1 MGFQA
6 INGESIVTFPE
17 NSRTPNMMK
26 FMAEIR
32 CKNIKNTDL
41 IPLIQNAINNENL
54 DEKNVKKELDK
65 ELLNKEELS
74 KNIQNKLSDNKF
86 ETKEDLINSIN
97 RDFNK
102 ADKEDKL
109 KIQKFT
115 QKQIIQNL
123 EENNLKSKLGKETP
137 IVIVLDNYRPH
148 RNQDLK
154 KVCKILNI
162 ILVHLPPYSP
172 QLNPIEQVWKSIKR
186 IIYTTFVET
195 KEELIELFQKEYY
208 KIIKNSSFY
217 DKWVSRFILKS

>member
-97 RDFNK
+97 RDFKK

-123 EENNLKSKLGKETP
+123 EENNLKSKLAKETP

-148 RNQDLK
+148 GNQDLK
-154 KVCKILNI
+154 KNL
-162 ILVHLPPYSP
+162 
-172 QLNPIEQVWKSIKR
+172 
-186 IIYTTFVET
+186 
-195 KEELIELFQKEYY
+195 
-208 KIIKNSSFY
+208 
-217 DKWVSRFILKS
+217 